1 MTLDF
6 FADKSVVKFAPHS
19 FQDPYA
25 YLDREETTDVID
37 EYFHA
42 ILRTGNFNADIF
54 KVNSLFLVRTQ
65 VSQSEVSSFNCFR
78 LALPQQ

>member
-1 MTLDF
+1 MTLEL

-54 KVNSLFLVRTQ
+54 KVNSLFLVWTH
-65 VSQSEVSSFNCFR
+65 VSSIRGLSF
-78 LALPQQ
+78 